1 MSTESKEAKTTEKV
15 VFKEPK
21 WVFKNALEYFLNAA
35 IAIKD
40 AQIKNMDVNSQ
51 SPFWSA
57 CIDKIFAVFIGLK
70 SSDTSCL
77 TRMFIKFYAKYR
89 ENLIEPIFDDEDD
102 SPNDD
107 WIKVNEIL
115 PGPGVKISKKTKK
128 TKKMKNDFLRW
139 SSKVYCTG
147 IVIYSD
153 EDDPS
158 NYQVSIPLS
167 EMYITA
173 CKIFA
178 KERNEKRTIS
188 PLPGKVLYGLY
199 SCIHRSL
206 IEGDLSEKARQSIAP
221 DLLKIE
227 ANIKELKAFVEQN
240 SPKQEAPTATGNMID
255 NLIEKFTKFS
265 GISVDRDKIS
275 SLISNVTQ
283 NKDVKQIGET
293 VKKLV
298 DTVDTTVKNGT
309 GTDDKSK
316 VQNIIS
322 AVAGSLQTKEV
333 SEMITDTA
341 LSTQKLISSIPS
353 NDNIAA
359 TLSSSGIDPNGL
371 KPLLNQ
377 LSSAVGFS
385 TSTESTSTS
394 ASSSS
399 ATSAVMPTIAT
410 PSQSATK
417 PVLASEQE

>member
-35 IAIKD
+35 ISIKD

-57 CIDKIFAVFIGLK
+57 CIDKIFASFIGLK

-153 EDDPS
+153 EEDPS

-255 NLIEKFTKFS
+255 NLIDKFTKFS

-385 TSTESTSTS
+385 TSSASSS

-410 PSQSATK
+410 PSQPAAK